1 MLGAAPEVDSG
12 GRVARALSI
21 ECGDATMSTQSPR
34 PLPPYPLAA
43 ARGSDLSTR
52 RGGFTATCA
61 LFLLCAALLACARS
75 APPAASSA
83 TGGNTAIEAGASAT
97 REVVDDLGRRVQV
110 VARPER
116 IVSLAP
122 NITEILY
129 AIGAGPRVIAT
140 TSFCTYPPDA
150 ANTTKIGDTQRPDVE
165 RILALKPDL
174 VLVSTASQ
182 LESIS
187 DRLGALGVPTVVTTA
202 KGVDGVLASIERIG
216 VATGD
221 AAAATDVAAKLRARI
236 ETVRA
241 AVAGRPAP
249 KVFAIVGNEPLFTTG
264 KGTFLDDLIRLAGG
278 ASITADETTEWP
290 QYSAEAV
297 IAKAPDVMLV
307 PLVSHGF
314 AVQDSGVPSSIAETP
329 AVRNDRIVKIDGDLL
344 MRPGPRLV
352 DGLEQLAKA
361 LHPEAYR

>member
-1 MLGAAPEVDSG
+1 V
-12 GRVARALSI
+12 
-21 ECGDATMSTQSPR
+21 
-34 PLPPYPLAA
+34 
-43 ARGSDLSTR
+43 
-52 RGGFTATCA
+52 
-61 LFLLCAALLACARS
+61 LCAACALTLACGQT
-75 APPAASSA
+75 APPAGPAPP
-83 TGGNTAIEAGASAT
+83 AT
-97 REVVDDLGRRVQV
+97 REVVDDIGRHVQV
-110 VARPER
+110 AARPER

-122 NITEILY
+122 SITEILY
-129 AIGAGPRVIAT
+129 AIGAGDRIAAN
-140 TSFCTYPPDA
+140 TSFCTFPPEA

-187 DRLGALGVPTVVTTA
+187 ERLEALGVPTVVTTA
-202 KGVDGVLASIERIG
+202 KGVDGVLESIERIG
-216 VATGD
+216 LATGD
-221 AAAATDVAAKLRARI
+221 AESAAALAAKLRQRI
-236 ETVRA
+236 EAVKT

-297 IAKAPDVMLV
+297 IARAPDVMVV
-307 PLVSHGF
+307 PSVTHGF
-314 AVQDSGVPSSIAETP
+314 AAQDSGVPPSIAATP
-329 AVRNDRIVKIDGDLL
+329 AVRNNRIIRIDGDLL

-352 DGLEQLAKA
+352 DGLEQLAWA
-361 LHPEAYR
+361 LHPEAFR

>member
-1 MLGAAPEVDSG
+1 MVVCAA
-12 GRVARALSI
+12 
-21 ECGDATMSTQSPR
+21 
-34 PLPPYPLAA
+34 
-43 ARGSDLSTR
+43 
-52 RGGFTATCA
+52 CA
-61 LFLLCAALLACARS
+61 LTLACGQS
-75 APPAASSA
+75 APPAAPA
-83 TGGNTAIEAGASAT
+83 TSAT

-110 VARPER
+110 AARPER

-122 NITEILY
+122 NITEILF
-129 AIGAGPRVIAT
+129 AIGAGNRVIAT
-140 TSFCTYPPDA
+140 TSFCTFPPEA

-187 DRLGALGVPTVVTTA
+187 ERLGALGVPTVVTTS
-202 KGVDGVLASIERIG
+202 KGVDGVMASIERIG

-221 AAAATDVAAKLRARI
+221 ADAAAALAATLRQRI
-236 ETVRA
+236 EAVRT
-241 AVAGRPAP
+241 AVGGRPAP

-297 IAKAPDVMLV
+297 IARAPDFMVV
-307 PLVSHGF
+307 PSVTHGF
-314 AVQDSGVPSSIAETP
+314 AAQDSGVPASIAATP
-329 AVRNDRIVKIDGDLL
+329 AVRNDRIIRIDGDLL

-352 DGLEQLAKA
+352 DGLEQLARA
-361 LHPEAYR
+361 LHPEAFR